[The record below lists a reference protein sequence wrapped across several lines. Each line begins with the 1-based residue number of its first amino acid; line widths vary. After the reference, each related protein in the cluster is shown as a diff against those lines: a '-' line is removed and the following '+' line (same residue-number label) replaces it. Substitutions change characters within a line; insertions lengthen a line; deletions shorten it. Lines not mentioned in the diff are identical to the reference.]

1 MKYLTG
7 VVAAAAAFALMFAFS
22 QDANAQFFRGR
33 CGGGYPSYS
42 YSYIPSYSYSYIPSY
57 SYSYIPSYSYSYI
70 PSYSY
75 STTGGYYFRGCN
87 GRLYY
92 VYPSQLQPF
101 YVNPTPKKG
110 PSFQDLPDTK
120 KVPINEPKTAPKR
133 EAPGFQDL
141 PAPKTGFYTTEL
153 IAGRPKTTGR
163 PVITV
168 PAPGFQDLPPKK

>member
-7 VVAAAAAFALMFAFS
+7 VVAAAFALMFAFS

-33 CGGGYPSYS
+33 CGGGY
-42 YSYIPSYSYSYIPSY
+42 
-57 SYSYIPSYSYSYI
+57 PSYSYSYI